1 MFWTAVWFIVN
12 MFFVASLILFLF
24 MQRSYTLAKL
34 EAGSS
39 DKLRKAHNMRLTF
52 GIISLILFVAMVA
65 SFLINMR
72 LNG

>member
-12 MFFVASLILFLF
+12 MFFVTSLILFLF

-34 EAGSS
+34 ESGNG
-39 DKLRKAHNMRLTF
+39 DKLRKAHKIRLTF